1 MEITYSSSRNISA
14 KAYIELLCTTS
25 LKDRRPLNDIPRIE
39 EMLKNTSLLLTAW
52 DKNLL
57 VGLARSVTDY
67 AYCCYVSDL
76 CVMEAYQRH
85 GIGKKLLV
93 LTKEQL
99 HNGAKIILLAA
110 PQARDYY
117 PHLGFAKHDSA
128 YTLDSAVVI

>member
-1 MEITYSSSRNISA
+1 MDITYSSNRKISA
-14 KAYIELLCTTS
+14 KAYIELLCITS

-39 EMLKNTSLLLTAW
+39 EMLKNTNLLLTAW
-52 DKNLL
+52 DGNLL

-76 CVMEAYQRH
+76 CVMETYQRH
-85 GIGKKLLV
+85 GIGKKLLM
-93 LTKEQL
+93 LTKDQL

-110 PQARDYY
+110 PSAKEYY
-117 PHLGFAKHDSA
+117 PHLGFERHECA